1 MSWLFMKGKS
11 VDDQR
16 FKWLSWMRVWSFL
29 YVLKTFRLKMSIFQ
43 NRAKPTRWIFRS
55 GVLPVD
61 TGWEA
66 GIHPGMPSLT
76 TISRGHL
83 EFPVSHVCVFGLC
96 EVTGAPQEN
105 YCNPG
110 RGDELG
116 RTNQNWNQTYNLEDR
131 TVPLLVHWSYF
142 ILVLVQ
148 SSISLTSMC
157 FTTILMERK

>member
-1 MSWLFMKGKS
+1 MQVG
-11 VDDQR
+11 
-16 FKWLSWMRVWSFL
+16 SFL

-66 GIHPGMPSLT
+66 GIHPGMPCLT
-76 TISRGHL
+76 TIPRGHS

-96 EVTGAPQEN
+96 EVTGAPWEN
-105 YCNPG
+105 YRNPG

-116 RTNQNWNQTYNLEDR
+116 HTEWKPESNLQPR
-131 TVPLLVHWSYF
+131 RSNCATPGPLVIFHFDFSPEF
-142 ILVLVQ
+142 DKPHKHVFHHNTDGKEIVNVSKQ
-148 SSISLTSMC
+148 DTTFSLWGY
-157 FTTILMERK
+157 